1 MSDAVTIA
9 GHALREAV
17 RRRVLL
23 VVALLTTAFLG
34 LYALAAFEVFE
45 SLEETWGGGI
55 VPIDER
61 ALAGGTLLGLAMF
74 VALFL
79 GVVLAVFLTLG
90 AVRGDAER
98 GLLQPLVVRPV
109 GRTTLLI
116 GRLLAASAVCALYVV
131 IVFLLAALIT
141 HAAGDFTPSSLV
153 VPAAGLALGVV
164 TVVAISLL
172 GSTLL
177 GTTANGIAIFM
188 VFATG
193 LAAGLLGQ
201 IGEGLDVDGL
211 TDGEL
216 DHLVDRPV
224 RGALP
229 ERPPRADLGHRRR
242 DRRDRAA
249 RAVRRRQQRRRGDLA
264 VGGGVVRRSDGAGGA
279 GVQPPRPLTQ
289 ETHRT

>member
-1 MSDAVTIA
+1 MSDALVIA

-17 RRRVLL
+17 RRKVLL
-23 VVALLTTAFLG
+23 VVALLTAAFLG
-34 LYALAAFEVFE
+34 LYALAAFEVFD
-45 SLEETWGGGI
+45 SLEGTSGGGI

-116 GRLLAASAVCALYVV
+116 GRLLAASAVCASYVV
-131 IVFLLAALIT
+131 VVFLAAVLIT
-141 HAAGDFTPSSLV
+141 NAAGDFTPGSLV

-201 IGEGLDVDGL
+201 IGEGLDVDSLTTASSILSWLVPFEALYQNGL
-211 TDGEL
+211 HALTADIG
-216 DHLVDRPV
+216 
-224 RGALP
+224 GA
-229 ERPPRADLGHRRR
+229 AGVIVQLGPFGGASNVGAAIWLWAVAWSAAVMALAALAFRRR
-242 DRRDRAA
+242 D
-249 RAVRRRQQRRRGDLA
+249 L
-264 VGGGVVRRSDGAGGA
+264 
-279 GVQPPRPLTQ
+279 
-289 ETHRT
+289 

>member
-1 MSDAVTIA
+1 MTDALTIA

-23 VVALLTTAFLG
+23 VVALLTAVFLG
-34 LYALAAFEVFE
+34 LFALGAFEAFD
-45 SLEETWGGGI
+45 SLERDSGGGF

-61 ALAGGTLLGLAMF
+61 ALAGGTMLGLAMF

-79 GVVLAVFLTLG
+79 GVVLAVFLTLD

-109 GRTTLLI
+109 GRTTLLV
-116 GRLLAASAVCALYVV
+116 GRLLAACAVCVPYVV
-131 IVFLLAALIT
+131 VVFLAATLIIQQ
-141 HAAGDFTPSSLV
+141 AGDFTPSSYV

-172 GSTLL
+172 GSTVL

-201 IGEGLDVDGL
+201 IGEGLKVDALMTASSIISWIVPFEALYQNGL
-211 TDGEL
+211 HALTSDIG
-216 DHLVDRPV
+216 
-224 RGALP
+224 GA
-229 ERPPRADLGHRRR
+229 AGVIVQLGPFGGASSVGAGIWPYAVAWSAAVMALAALAFGRR
-242 DRRDRAA
+242 D
-249 RAVRRRQQRRRGDLA
+249 L
-264 VGGGVVRRSDGAGGA
+264 
-279 GVQPPRPLTQ
+279 
-289 ETHRT
+289 

>member
-1 MSDAVTIA
+1 VNDAITIA
-9 GHALREAV
+9 AHSLREAV

-23 VVALLTTAFLG
+23 VVALLTAVFLG
-34 LYALAAFEVFE
+34 LFALAAFETFD
-45 SLEETWGGGI
+45 SLEQTSAGGFI
-55 VPIDER
+55 PIDER

-79 GVVLAVFLTLG
+79 GVVLAIFLTLG

-109 GRTTLLI
+109 GRTTLLV
-116 GRLLAASAVCALYVV
+116 GRLLAASAVCAPYVV
-131 IVFLLAALIT
+131 IVFLIAALIT
-141 HAAGDFTPSSLV
+141 QAAGDFAPASLF

-201 IGEGLDVDGL
+201 IGDALDVDGL
-211 TDGEL
+211 TTASSIISW
-216 DHLVDRPV
+216 LVPFEALYQNGLYALTSDIG
-224 RGALP
+224 GATGVIVQ
-229 ERPPRADLGHRRR
+229 LGPFGGASSVGAGIWPWAIAWSAGVLALAALAFRRR
-242 DRRDRAA
+242 D
-249 RAVRRRQQRRRGDLA
+249 L
-264 VGGGVVRRSDGAGGA
+264 
-279 GVQPPRPLTQ
+279 
-289 ETHRT
+289 

>member
-1 MSDAVTIA
+1 MSDALAIA

-23 VVALLTTAFLG
+23 VVALLTAAFLG
-34 LYALAAFEVFE
+34 LYALAAFEAFDSLALE
-45 SLEETWGGGI
+45 SGGGL
-55 VPIDER
+55 VPVDER

-79 GVVLAVFLTLG
+79 GVVLAIFLTLG

-109 GRTTLLI
+109 GRTTLLV
-116 GRLLAASAVCALYVV
+116 GRLLAASAVCAAYVV
-131 IVFLLAALIT
+131 VVFLVAVLIVQ
-141 HAAGDFTPSSLV
+141 AAGDFTPASLV

-172 GSTLL
+172 GSTVL

-201 IGEGLDVDGL
+201 IGDALEVDGL
-211 TDGEL
+211 TTASSIISWAVPFEALYQNGLHALTADIDGAAG
-216 DHLVDRPV
+216 VIV
-224 RGALP
+224 RLGPFGGASDVGGAIWLW
-229 ERPPRADLGHRRR
+229 AVAWSAAVLALAALAFSRR
-242 DRRDRAA
+242 D
-249 RAVRRRQQRRRGDLA
+249 L
-264 VGGGVVRRSDGAGGA
+264 
-279 GVQPPRPLTQ
+279 
-289 ETHRT
+289 

>member
-1 MSDAVTIA
+1 MSDAIAIA

-23 VVALLTTAFLG
+23 VVALLTAAFLG
-34 LYALAAFEVFE
+34 LFALAAFEAFA
-45 SLEETWGGGI
+45 SLERDGGGF
-55 VPIDER
+55 VPIDEQ

-74 VALFL
+74 VTLFL

-90 AVRGDAER
+90 AVRGDADR

-109 GRTTLLI
+109 GRTTLLV
-116 GRLLAASAVCALYVV
+116 GRLLAASAVCVPYVV
-131 IVFLLAALIT
+131 AVFLLAALIT
-141 HAAGDFTPSSLV
+141 RAAGDFTPASLV

-172 GSTLL
+172 GSTVL

-201 IGEGLDVDGL
+201 IGEGLDVDALRTASSIISWIVPFEALYQNGL
-211 TDGEL
+211 S
-216 DHLVDRPV
+216 
-224 RGALP
+224 ALT
-229 ERPPRADLGHRRR
+229 ADIG
-242 DRRDRAA
+242 
-249 RAVRRRQQRRRGDLA
+249 
-264 VGGGVVRRSDGAGGA
+264 GGA
-279 GVQPPRPLTQ
+279 GVIVRLGPFGGASDVGAAIWPWAVAWSTAVLALAALAFRRRDL
-289 ETHRT
+289 

>member
-1 MSDAVTIA
+1 MSDALTIA

-17 RRRVLL
+17 RRRVLA
-23 VVALLTTAFLG
+23 VVALLTAAFLG
-34 LYALAAFEVFE
+34 LYALAAFEAFAV
-45 SLEETWGGGI
+45 LEESSREGFI
-55 VPIDER
+55 PIDER
-61 ALAGGTLLGLAMF
+61 ALTGGTLLGLAMF

-79 GVVLAVFLTLG
+79 GVVLAIFLTLG

-109 GRTTLLI
+109 GRTTLLV
-116 GRLLAASAVCALYVV
+116 GRLLAASAVCAPYVV
-131 IVFLLAALIT
+131 VVFLAAALIT
-141 HAAGDFTPSSLV
+141 QAAGDFTPGSLF

-201 IGEGLDVDGL
+201 IGEALDVDSLTKASSVVSWVLPFEALYQNGL
-211 TDGEL
+211 YALTADIG
-216 DHLVDRPV
+216 
-224 RGALP
+224 GA
-229 ERPPRADLGHRRR
+229 AGVIVQLGPFGGASNVGAAIWLWAVAWSAAVLALAALAFGRR
-242 DRRDRAA
+242 D
-249 RAVRRRQQRRRGDLA
+249 L
-264 VGGGVVRRSDGAGGA
+264 
-279 GVQPPRPLTQ
+279 
-289 ETHRT
+289 

>member
-1 MSDAVTIA
+1 MSDAFTIA
-9 GHALREAV
+9 AHALREAV

-23 VVALLTTAFLG
+23 VVGLLTAAFLG
-34 LYALAAFEVFE
+34 LYALAAFEAFE
-45 SLEETWGGGI
+45 SLERESGGGFI
-55 VPIDER
+55 PIDER

-116 GRLLAASAVCALYVV
+116 GRLLAASAVCAPYVV
-131 IVFLLAALIT
+131 VVFLTATLIT
-141 HAAGDFTPSSLV
+141 QAAGDFTPGSLL
-153 VPAAGLALGVV
+153 VPSAGLALGVV

-201 IGEGLDVDGL
+201 IGDALDVDRLTTASSIISWMVPFEALYQSGL
-211 TDGEL
+211 HALTADIG
-216 DHLVDRPV
+216 
-224 RGALP
+224 GA
-229 ERPPRADLGHRRR
+229 AGVIVQLGPFGGASDVGAAIWLWAVAWSAAVLGLAALAFGRR
-242 DRRDRAA
+242 D
-249 RAVRRRQQRRRGDLA
+249 L
-264 VGGGVVRRSDGAGGA
+264 
-279 GVQPPRPLTQ
+279 
-289 ETHRT
+289 

>member
-1 MSDAVTIA
+1 MSDALAIA
-9 GHALREAV
+9 GHSLREAV

-23 VVALLTTAFLG
+23 VVALLTAVFLG

-45 SLEETWGGGI
+45 SLEQTSGGAI

-90 AVRGDAER
+90 AVRGDADR

-109 GRTTLLI
+109 GRTTLLV
-116 GRLLAASAVCALYVV
+116 GRLLAASAVCALYV
-131 IVFLLAALIT
+131 IAVFLLAALIT
-141 HAAGDFTPSSLV
+141 RAAGDFTPASLV

-164 TVVAISLL
+164 TVVAVSLL
-172 GSTLL
+172 GSTVL

-188 VFATG
+188 VFAAG

-201 IGEGLDVDGL
+201 IGDALEV
-211 TDGEL
+211 
-216 DHLVDRPV
+216 
-224 RGALP
+224 GALSTASSIISWIVP
-229 ERPPRADLGHRRR
+229 FEALYQNGLHALTSDIGGATGVIVQLGPFGGASDVSAAIWPWAVAWSAIVLALAALAFSRR
-242 DRRDRAA
+242 D
-249 RAVRRRQQRRRGDLA
+249 L
-264 VGGGVVRRSDGAGGA
+264 
-279 GVQPPRPLTQ
+279 
-289 ETHRT
+289 

>member
-1 MSDAVTIA
+1 MSDAITIA

-23 VVALLTTAFLG
+23 VVAAVTAIFLG
-34 LYALAAFEVFE
+34 LYALAAYEVFDT
-45 SLEETWGGGI
+45 LENSALGG
-55 VPIDER
+55 VTSDDR

-79 GVVLAVFLTLG
+79 GVVLAIFLTLG

-109 GRTTLLI
+109 GRTTLLV
-116 GRLLAASAVCALYVV
+116 GRLLAAAAVCAPYVV
-131 IVFLLAALIT
+131 TVFLVATLIT
-141 HAAGDFTPSSLV
+141 NAAGDFMPSSLV

-164 TVVAISLL
+164 TVVVVSLL
-172 GSTLL
+172 GSTVL

-201 IGEGLDVDGL
+201 IGDALEVDELTTASTIISWAVPFEALYQNGLHALTADVGG
-211 TDGEL
+211 TAGV
-216 DHLVDRPV
+216 LVQLGPFG
-224 RGALP
+224 GASDISGTIWLW
-229 ERPPRADLGHRRR
+229 AIGWCAAVMALAAWLFRRR
-242 DRRDRAA
+242 D
-249 RAVRRRQQRRRGDLA
+249 L
-264 VGGGVVRRSDGAGGA
+264 
-279 GVQPPRPLTQ
+279 
-289 ETHRT
+289 

>member
-1 MSDAVTIA
+1 MSDAITIA

-23 VVALLTTAFLG
+23 VVALLTAAFLG
-34 LYALAAFEVFE
+34 LFALAASAVFE
-45 SLEETWGGGI
+45 SLETASGGGF
-55 VPIDER
+55 VPVDER

-109 GRTTLLI
+109 GRTTLLV
-116 GRLLAASAVCALYVV
+116 GRALAASALCVPYVV
-131 IVFLLAALIT
+131 GVFLAAALIT
-141 HAAGDFTPSSLV
+141 RVAGDFQPASYI

-172 GSTLL
+172 GSTML

-201 IGEGLDVDGL
+201 IGDALDVGGL
-211 TDGEL
+211 STASSLISWAIPFEALYQTGLYALTSDIGGPTGVIVQL
-216 DHLVDRPV
+216 GPFG
-224 RGALP
+224 GASDVGAAIWPWAL
-229 ERPPRADLGHRRR
+229 AWSTAVLALAALAFRRR
-242 DRRDRAA
+242 D
-249 RAVRRRQQRRRGDLA
+249 L
-264 VGGGVVRRSDGAGGA
+264 
-279 GVQPPRPLTQ
+279 
-289 ETHRT
+289 

>member
-1 MSDAVTIA
+1 VSDAITIA

-23 VVALLTTAFLG
+23 VVALLTAAFLG
-34 LYALAAFEVFE
+34 LFALAAFEVFE
-45 SLEETWGGGI
+45 SLEEESVGGI
-55 VPIDER
+55 TPIDEQ

-98 GLLQPLVVRPV
+98 GLVQPLVVRPV

-116 GRLLAASAVCALYVV
+116 GRLLAASAVCAPYVV
-131 IVFLLAALIT
+131 LVFLVAVLIT
-141 HAAGDFTPSSLV
+141 EAAGDFTPASHV

-172 GSTLL
+172 GSTVL
-177 GTTANGIAIFM
+177 GTTANGIAMFM

-201 IGEGLDVDGL
+201 IGEALDVGGL
-211 TDGEL
+211 KTASSIISWIVPFEALYQNGLYALTSDIGGATGVIVEL
-216 DHLVDRPV
+216 GPFG
-224 RGALP
+224 GASGASPAIWPWAL
-229 ERPPRADLGHRRR
+229 AWSAAVLALAAQAFRRR
-242 DRRDRAA
+242 D
-249 RAVRRRQQRRRGDLA
+249 L
-264 VGGGVVRRSDGAGGA
+264 
-279 GVQPPRPLTQ
+279 
-289 ETHRT
+289 

>member
-1 MSDAVTIA
+1 MNDALTIA

-23 VVALLTTAFLG
+23 VVALLTAGFLG
-34 LYALAAFEVFE
+34 LYALATFKVFD
-45 SLEETWGGGI
+45 SLEGEGVDGFI
-55 VPIDER
+55 PVDER
-61 ALAGGTLLGLAMF
+61 ALAGGTLLGLSMF

-109 GRTTLLI
+109 GRTTLLV
-116 GRLLAASAVCALYVV
+116 GRLLAASAVCAPYVV
-131 IVFLLAALIT
+131 IVFLAAVLIT
-141 HAAGDFTPSSLV
+141 WAAGDFTPSSLI
-153 VPAAGLALGVV
+153 VPAAGLALGVI

-172 GSTLL
+172 GSTVL

-201 IGEGLDVDGL
+201 IGEALDVDTLTNASSIISWIVPFEALYQNGLHGL
-211 TDGEL
+211 TSDIGGATAVVVEL
-216 DHLVDRPV
+216 GPFG
-224 RGALP
+224 GADEVGAGIWLW
-229 ERPPRADLGHRRR
+229 AVVWSAAVMALAAWAFSRR
-242 DRRDRAA
+242 D
-249 RAVRRRQQRRRGDLA
+249 L
-264 VGGGVVRRSDGAGGA
+264 
-279 GVQPPRPLTQ
+279 
-289 ETHRT
+289 

>member
-1 MSDAVTIA
+1 MSDAITIA

-23 VVALLTTAFLG
+23 VVALLTAVFLG
-34 LYALAAFEVFE
+34 LYALAAFEAFA
-45 SLEETWGGGI
+45 SLERDSGRGI

-79 GVVLAVFLTLG
+79 GVVLAVFLTLD

-109 GRTTLLI
+109 GRTTLLA
-116 GRLLAASAVCALYVV
+116 GRLLAASTVCATYVV
-131 IVFLLAALIT
+131 VVFLLAALVT
-141 HAAGDFTPSSLV
+141 RAAGDFTPSSLV

-164 TVVAISLL
+164 TVVAVSLL
-172 GSTLL
+172 GSTVLS
-177 GTTANGIAIFM
+177 TTANGIAIFM

-201 IGEGLDVDGL
+201 IGEGIEVDALMTASSIISWIVPFEALYQNGIHAL
-211 TDGEL
+211 TSDIG
-216 DHLVDRPV
+216 
-224 RGALP
+224 GATGVIVQ
-229 ERPPRADLGHRRR
+229 LGPFGGASNVSAAIWPWAVAWSAAVLALAALAFHRR
-242 DRRDRAA
+242 
-249 RAVRRRQQRRRGDLA
+249 DL
-264 VGGGVVRRSDGAGGA
+264 
-279 GVQPPRPLTQ
+279 
-289 ETHRT
+289 